1 MAIRKLKPTTNGQR
15 HMTVLDYKE
24 NLSGHQ
30 PEKSLM
36 VLLKKNS
43 GRNNGGSITVRH
55 KGGRVKRFYRLVDF
69 KRNKDNIPA
78 TVKSIEYD
86 PNRSAN
92 ISLVVYADGE
102 KRYILSPKGLQV
114 GQQIISG
121 NDADI
126 IVGNALPLIKIP
138 EGTNIHNIEMQPGG
152 GAIIARSAGSYAQI
166 LGREE
171 GEKYT
176 ILRLKSGEVRK
187 ILSSCRATIGVVGN
201 EEHGLVSIGKA
212 GRNRKKGIRPTV
224 RGSVMNPVD
233 HPHGGGE
240 GKQPIG
246 RKAPLTPWG
255 KKALGVKT
263 RSKKKNSNK
272 LIIRRRKDSK

>member
-15 HMTVLDYKE
+15 HMTILDYKA
-24 NLSGHQ
+24 NLSGHA

-43 GRNNGGSITVRH
+43 GRNNRGVITVRH
-55 KGGRVKRFYRLVDF
+55 QAGRNKRYYRLIDF

-78 TVKSIEYD
+78 TIKTIEYD

-92 ISLVVYADGE
+92 ISLAVYADGE
-102 KRYILSPKGLQV
+102 KRYILTPKNLKV
-114 GQQIISG
+114 GDKIISG
-121 NDADI
+121 ENVDI
-126 IVGNALPLIKIP
+126 IVGNTLPMRNIP
-138 EGTNIHNIEMQPGG
+138 EGTEIHNIEMQPGG
-152 GAIIARSAGSYAQI
+152 GAVMARSAGSYAQI
-166 LGREE
+166 LGNSED
-171 GEKYT
+171 GKYT
-176 ILRLKSGEVRK
+176 ILRLKSGEVRRV
-187 ILSSCRATIGVVGN
+187 LSSCRATIGVVGN
-201 EEHGLVSIGKA
+201 EEHSLVSVGKA
-212 GRNRKKGIRPTV
+212 GRMRKMGTRPTV
-224 RGSVMNPVD
+224 RGSAMNPVD

-263 RSKKKNSNK
+263 RSTKKNSNK